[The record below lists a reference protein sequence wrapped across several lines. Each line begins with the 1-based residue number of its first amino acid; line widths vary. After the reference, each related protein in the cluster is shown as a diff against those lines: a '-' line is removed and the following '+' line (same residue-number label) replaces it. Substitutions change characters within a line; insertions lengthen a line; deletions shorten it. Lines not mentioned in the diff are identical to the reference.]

1 MMHFDPL
8 CWEFLKFWRSWRS
21 LNSKMGKWRKW
32 ELNAVHEEKNSLVKK
47 KKKAC
52 SRFNIFLHASKFS
65 NKFMTITY
73 WPILFVP
80 IQHYCWLATFWAL
93 SFCLSVC
100 VCSSVCLC
108 VSDWILFIFSVLPST
123 HCRTFVYV
131 WGKFFL
137 RSSSRSSSPSIP
149 AWPCPQLTSGSARK
163 KCNCL

>member
-47 KKKAC
+47 KKRHVVGFTFSCMHQNFPTNSWQYLLTYPLC
-52 SRFNIFLHASKFS
+52 SHTALLLASNILSSVFLS
-65 NKFMTITY
+65 IC
-73 WPILFVP
+73 L
-80 IQHYCWLATFWAL
+80 
-93 SFCLSVC
+93 CLSI
-100 VCSSVCLC
+100 CLSL
-108 VSDWILFIFSVLPST
+108 SDWILFIFSVPPST

>member
-1 MMHFDPL
+1 MHFDPL

-47 KKKAC
+47 KKAC

-73 WPILFVP
+73 WLILFVP

-100 VCSSVCLC
+100 LC
-108 VSDWILFIFSVLPST
+108 VSLWLNFIYIFSATEYSLSDICLRVGEVLPQIKFKEFLPKYSCLT
-123 HCRTFVYV
+123 LSPANF
-131 WGKFFL
+131 WFGK
-137 RSSSRSSSPSIP
+137 
-149 AWPCPQLTSGSARK
+149 K
-163 KCNCL
+163 EM